1 MNENNKTVAESPPP
15 SKSLRLY
22 GQIASVLLVVLLL
35 VTIIL
40 PAGENLYLRYT
51 GVFILAL
58 AALFMFLPFYHLS
71 KYGQA
76 AKGESYMQSRQVVDR
91 GLYAILRHP
100 QYMGYMLLG
109 FGFALLR
116 QHWAII
122 LLAVLGA
129 VFFYLQ
135 ALEEEK
141 ICLSKFG
148 EDYRRYSQRVPRF
161 NFILGL
167 MRVLFWPKS

>member
-1 MNENNKTVAESPPP
+1 MSEINNKVAESPPP
-15 SKSLRLY
+15 SKNLRIY

-58 AALFMFLPFYHLS
+58 AALFMFLPFYYLS

-91 GLYAILRHP
+91 GLYAILRHS
-100 QYMGYMLLG
+100 QYLGYMLLAG
-109 FGFALLR
+109 GFALLT
-116 QHWAII
+116 QAWSPVV
-122 LLAVLGA
+122 LALAACAG
-129 VFFYLQ
+129 F
-135 ALEEEK
+135 
-141 ICLSKFG
+141 
-148 EDYRRYSQRVPRF
+148 
-161 NFILGL
+161 
-167 MRVLFWPKS
+167 

>member
-1 MNENNKTVAESPPP
+1 MNENNKTGTESLLS

-22 GQIASVLLVVLLL
+22 GQIATLLYVVFLL

-51 GVFILAL
+51 GVSILAL
-58 AALFMFLPFYHLS
+58 AALFMFLPFYYLS
-71 KYGQA
+71 KYGRA
-76 AKGESYMQSRQVVDR
+76 AKSESYMQSRQVVDR

-122 LLAVLGA
+122 LLAVLEA

-167 MRVLFWPKS
+167 VRVLFWSKP